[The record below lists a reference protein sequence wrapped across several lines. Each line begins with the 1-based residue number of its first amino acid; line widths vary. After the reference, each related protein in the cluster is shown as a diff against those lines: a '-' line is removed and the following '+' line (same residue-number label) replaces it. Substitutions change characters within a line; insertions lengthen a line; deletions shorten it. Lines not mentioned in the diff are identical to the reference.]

1 MKKKVTE
8 KYSPLVS
15 VIIPVYNRQNMIGGL
30 LEALK
35 QQTYKNLEI
44 ICIDDGSTDQSKS
57 IIRRYMETDPRIIL
71 KEKQNGG
78 AVSAVCL
85 GIYEMRG
92 DYVCFVDSD
101 DLVGKDYIQNFVNQL
116 DEKYDFVAYGFYYE
130 DGICKKPYY
139 LKESRTFSKNGW
151 EVFKDCSR

>member
-44 ICIDDGSTDQSKS
+44 ICIDDGSTD
-57 IIRRYMETDPRIIL
+57 
-71 KEKQNGG
+71 
-78 AVSAVCL
+78 
-85 GIYEMRG
+85 
-92 DYVCFVDSD
+92 
-101 DLVGKDYIQNFVNQL
+101 
-116 DEKYDFVAYGFYYE
+116 
-130 DGICKKPYY
+130 
-139 LKESRTFSKNGW
+139 
-151 EVFKDCSR
+151 